1 MKRPTIK
8 TIIAN
13 NTRIREAPLSHVFL
27 PISTKATKIAN
38 NINMT
43 ADNITFADFIFP
55 PLIPDFISL
64 YSKTMNKST
73 TENEVST
80 MYYTQEQINRANQ
93 ADIISFLQ
101 SQGNQL
107 TRTGN
112 EYNWKRN
119 SYYRFISK
127 Q

>member
-1 MKRPTIK
+1 
-8 TIIAN
+8 
-13 NTRIREAPLSHVFL
+13 
-27 PISTKATKIAN
+27 
-38 NINMT
+38 
-43 ADNITFADFIFP
+43 
-55 PLIPDFISL
+55 
-64 YSKTMNKST
+64 
-73 TENEVST
+73 

>member
-27 PISTKATKIAN
+27 PISTKATKIAD
-38 NINMT
+38 NINIT
-43 ADNITFADFIFP
+43 ADNITFTDFIFP
-55 PLIPDFISL
+55 PLIPDFILL

-73 TENEVST
+73 TESEVST
-80 MYYTQEQINRANQ
+80 MYYIQEQIGRANQ
-93 ADIISFLQ
+93 ADSISFLQ

-107 TRTGN
+107 TRAGN
-112 EYNWKRN
+112 EYNWQRN